1 MPGVEVTV
9 TKSNIIVK
17 CCNYKEALEQ
27 TADWLMGAE
36 ERLKDDIP
44 WDGLQAV
51 RVLLDEHQ
59 VILFPSLLVTVCSS
73 SSVLGFT
80 FYICARNTCMFCN
93 MYL

>member
-27 TADWLMGAE
+27 TADWLMAAE

-59 VILFPSLLVTVCSS
+59 VILFPSLLVTVCSRCLK
-73 SSVLGFT
+73 LGFT
-80 FYICARNTCMFCN
+80 FLCAGEQLCV
-93 MYL
+93 L